1 MEDRLLNLR
10 RTIEDS
16 LDDLSSP
23 RTSSEAKNH
32 ALKSLEKLLA
42 SAFVPQSST
51 EDLDYFLAL
60 QYTFEC
66 NVPSRILSWIVSSTF
81 RLDLLTNQGTVN
93 PEAEPEVATLTSQLT
108 LALSIIQGVCLT
120 HAPTKIYLG
129 RRYALE
135 VLLDLFL
142 SSRHVSSAPFAGGNT
157 PAAGSPVKPA
167 FGTPLPLASV
177 ILDTLLC
184 ILVDSSPALR
194 VFEACHGV
202 HAVVKILKRAGTPR
216 EVRMKCLEFLYFYLL
231 DETTASLPASAP
243 APSPA
248 TPTPTPAPTA
258 PSTPRQPSTPNA
270 NRKPFPNATPVRP
283 MSRYGSSAFSLGSG
297 SFIGS
302 AFSGTHSHSSTS
314 SSSSGGSGGGS
325 RSTSGSSTSSFSSTS
340 SIAGSTARSRSPKKS
355 ASLPSSSFTSTSSSS
370 NSTSTSSTSSTA
382 INSTSTP
389 TSSTKIAGTPL
400 GKRTPAQTP
409 ARPQPRALLM
419 LRKDLDFVP
428 VSPKRAVVVGEDGA
442 PLGRARGVGAGAGAG
457 GGRESTG
464 ARTRTGSRLVGDED
478 VEAETDGTCGET
490 ETETE
495 TEGEEGAVD
504 DTERTGR
511 GGEGGGEA
519 RTTDEKKK
527 LLATMLGN
535 VEALVEGVRKAG
547 IWGLG

>member
-1 MEDRLLNLR
+1 MEDRLIGLR
-10 RTIEDS
+10 RSLEDT

-23 RTSSEAKNH
+23 RTSNDVKTQ
-32 ALKSLEKLLA
+32 ALRTLEKLLA
-42 SAFVPQSST
+42 AVFVPKSST

-66 NVPSRILSWIVSSTF
+66 NVPSRILGWIASSTF
-81 RLDLLTNQGTVN
+81 RLDLLTNKGTID
-93 PEAEPEVATLTSQLT
+93 PEAEPEVMTLTSQLA

-120 HAPTKIYLG
+120 HVPTKAYLG

-142 SSRHVSSAPFAGGNT
+142 SSRHLSSTPFA
-157 PAAGSPVKPA
+157 AANLSGSPVKPA
-167 FGTPLPLASV
+167 PGAPLPLASV

-231 DETTASLPASAP
+231 DETTSSLPVT
-243 APSPA
+243 

-258 PSTPRQPSTPNA
+258 PSTPMQPSK
-270 NRKPFPNATPVRP
+270 KPFITGTPARP
-283 MSRYGSSAFSLGSG
+283 ISRYGSSTYSLTSS
-297 SFIGS
+297 SF
-302 AFSGTHSHSSTS
+302 ANSSSFTATS
-314 SSSSGGSGGGS
+314 SSSSSSSSESGS

-340 SIAGSTARSRSPKKS
+340 SNAGSTPRSPKK
-355 ASLPSSSFTSTSSSS
+355 PSSV
-370 NSTSTSSTSSTA
+370 A
-382 INSTSTP
+382 GKRTSTP
-389 TSSTKIAGTPL
+389 T
-400 GKRTPAQTP
+400 PAQPQTP
-409 ARPQPRALLM
+409 GPRLQPRALLM

-428 VSPKRAVVVGEDGA
+428 LSPKRAVVVGEDGA
-442 PLGRARGVGAGAGAG
+442 PLGQARTAGV
-457 GGRESTG
+457 
-464 ARTRTGSRLVGDED
+464 ARTRSRLVSDEED
-478 VEAETDGTCGET
+478 SACENEEVKMEYEEQEERRGEQ
-490 ETETE
+490 
-495 TEGEEGAVD
+495 
-504 DTERTGR
+504 
-511 GGEGGGEA
+511 EA

>member
-10 RTIEDS
+10 RTLEDS

-23 RTSSEAKNH
+23 RTSSEVKTH

-66 NVPSRILSWIVSSTF
+66 NVPSRILGWIAASTF
-81 RLDLLTNQGTVN
+81 RLDVLTNQGTVN

-108 LALSIIQGVCLT
+108 LALSIIQG
-120 HAPTKIYLG
+120 IYLG

-142 SSRHVSSAPFAGGNT
+142 SSRHVSSAP
-157 PAAGSPVKPA
+157 P
-167 FGTPLPLASV
+167 PLARPMPLASV

-297 SFIGS
+297 SFVGS
-302 AFSGTHSHSSTS
+302 AFSGTHSHSSSTS

-340 SIAGSTARSRSPKKS
+340 SIAGSRRPCPRRP
-355 ASLPSSSFTSTSSSS
+355 SLPRRPPPT
-370 NSTSTSSTSSTA
+370 STSTSSTSSTA

-389 TSSTKIAGTPL
+389 TASTKIAGTPL

-409 ARPQPRALLM
+409 ARAQPRALMM

-428 VSPKRAVVVGEDGA
+428 LSPKRAVVVGEDGA

-457 GGRESTG
+457 GGRESTR

-478 VEAETDGTCGET
+478 AEAETDGTCGET

-504 DTERTGR
+504 DTERMGR
-511 GGEGGGEA
+511 EGGGGGEA